1 MKRTSL
7 CCGLAMLMTCATAQ
21 TTVSPYTP
29 GATIDGVT
37 YYLPQTAIRIV
48 VTAEKQTFTPGELNK
63 YAYKYMR
70 MSDVGNEPSI
80 RWSIKDIS
88 MNTYG
93 VRDPKKAYNIR
104 LEKRTVAPLV
114 SLTKDGIILA
124 INSEA
129 EETTL
134 PSLPIPTASQPHPNP
149 QDFMNQDILV
159 AGSKAKVAELIA
171 EEIYDL
177 RESRSALIK
186 GEADNTP
193 KDGTQLQIM
202 LNQLNLQE
210 KVLTQMFAGKTDT
223 CTEVFTI
230 ELTPTACCEKTI
242 LFRFSEKLGRV
253 DKDDL
258 AGEPVYLTLKD
269 LNTLPEPVIDEKA
282 DKKKAKMEQG
292 VYYNVPERIGIT
304 IFSPQTIYCKGEYP
318 MGQFGNVEILSN
330 ILFDKKTTTK
340 VTFHQDNG
348 GIKQLTDE
356 FTE

>member
-1 MKRTSL
+1 MSL
-7 CCGLAMLMTCATAQ
+7 CCGLAVLLSSATAQ

-29 GATIDGVT
+29 GVTVEGVT
-37 YYLPQTAIRIV
+37 YYLPQTAIRVV

-70 MSDVGNEPSI
+70 LADAGNEPFTQ
-80 RWSIKDIS
+80 WHIKDIN
-88 MNTYG
+88 METYG
-93 VRDPKKAYNIR
+93 VPDPQKAYSIR

-114 SLTKDGIILA
+114 SLTKDGILLS
-124 INSEA
+124 INTET
-129 EETTL
+129 EEKSLMPL
-134 PSLPIPTASQPHPNP
+134 PEVTSSKPHPNP
-149 QDFMNQDILV
+149 KDFMNQDILV
-159 AGSKAKVAELIA
+159 AASKAKVAELVA
-171 EEIYDL
+171 EEIYDI

-193 KDGTQLQIM
+193 KDGAQLQIM

-210 KVLTQMFAGKTDT
+210 KALTQLFLGKTDT

-230 ELTPTACCEKTI
+230 ELTPTECTDKTI

-269 LNTLPEPVIDEKA
+269 MNTVPEPVMDEKTE
-282 DKKKAKMEQG
+282 KKKSKMEQG

-304 IFSPQTIYCKGEYP
+304 VFSPSRTYCKGEYP

-330 ILFDKKTTTK
+330 VLFDKKTTTK

-348 GIKQLTDE
+348 GIQQLTDE